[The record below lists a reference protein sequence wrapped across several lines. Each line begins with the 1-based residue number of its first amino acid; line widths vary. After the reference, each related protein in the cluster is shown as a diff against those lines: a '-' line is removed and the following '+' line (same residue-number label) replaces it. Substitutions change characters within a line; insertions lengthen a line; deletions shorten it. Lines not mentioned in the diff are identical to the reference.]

1 MLAKTQV
8 KTGTLVNGWN
18 HSQPSR
24 HLWPRWSLSQWF
36 DTSVPSAQGIGQDHS
51 WLFCPYW
58 SLFWKATQKKRNLCN
73 QGLPGLCKL
82 KSDVCFQPRYTILS
96 HKQIPCHKYY
106 FEPHSRMLQTWAC
119 SNKLYLNFEWEET
132 KSSTWWLGDFQ
143 PSARDEHTTS
153 STFRNHRKPPV
164 KSHWTSQLP
173 WKSTQPP
180 ACSPI
185 QRTKAMT
192 KMVPSTMPA
201 AKGVCECEYQR
212 YNIIPKP
219 ITCQG
224 HWEEDFPM
232 GSWCPVR

>member
-18 HSQPSR
+18 HSQPSP

-51 WLFCPYW
+51 LTLL
-58 SLFWKATQKKRNLCN
+58 SLLEPVLEGHSKKGTSATRVYHDSANWKVMCVSNLATQFLVK
-73 QGLPGLCKL
+73 
-82 KSDVCFQPRYTILS
+82 
-96 HKQIPCHKYY
+96 IPCHKYY
-106 FEPHSRMLQTWAC
+106 FEPHSRMLQTWAF

-192 KMVPSTMPA
+192 RWCQAQCLRQKGLRMRVSEISSQNRSPA
-201 AKGVCECEYQR
+201 RAIEKK
-212 YNIIPKP
+212 IFL
-219 ITCQG
+219 
-224 HWEEDFPM
+224 WEV
-232 GSWCPVR
+232 GAL